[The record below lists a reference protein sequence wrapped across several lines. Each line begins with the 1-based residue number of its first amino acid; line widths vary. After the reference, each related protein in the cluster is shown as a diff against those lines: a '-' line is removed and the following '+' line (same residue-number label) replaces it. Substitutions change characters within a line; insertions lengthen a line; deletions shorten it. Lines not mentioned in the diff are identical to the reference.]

1 MTGFGKASREFDNKT
16 VSVEIRS
23 LNSKN
28 VDLSLR
34 LSSVYRDKELELKN
48 EISRLLERGKIDLS
62 VYVEGKQEETPV
74 KINTALAKE
83 YYRQLK
89 TLAAEL
95 SEPDTNLLTQVL
107 KMPDVLKAERR
118 EPNENDW
125 QDIYTVVMAAIQDLN
140 SFRTDEGRSIEADF
154 EKRIGLIS
162 ECLRKVSDM
171 DARRVQA
178 VRDRITKNLVETI
191 GQDKIDKNRFEQEL
205 IFYIE
210 RLDINEEKVRLK
222 THLDYFLKTM
232 REPAGGRKLNF
243 IAQEIGREVNTIGSK
258 ANDADMQKL
267 VVEMKDELEKIKE
280 QTNNVL

>member
-34 LSSVYRDKELELKN
+34 LSSVYRDKELEMKN

-83 YYRQLK
+83 YHKQLK
-89 TLAAEL
+89 ALAAEL

-125 QDIYTVVMAAIQDLN
+125 QDIYAVVMEAIQGLN

-178 VRDRITKNLVETI
+178 VRDRIGKNLAETI

-210 RLDINEEKVRLK
+210 RLDINEEKVRLR

-258 ANDADMQKL
+258 ANDAEMQKL